1 MYMCKLHCI
10 YFLNLVDHLVNV
22 ALAVVVIAVERE
34 TVRITMTTKKA
45 ELEEVTD
52 EGALYRRREGGT
64 ITLKEGG
71 VRRTLGEGTAPTGN
85 SRGTRIVTRRGRE
98 GLDRIATEIVAMI
111 EVVTTTEI
119 GEGKPCV

>member
-1 MYMCKLHCI
+1 M
-10 YFLNLVDHLVNV
+10 NLADHLVSV

-34 TVRITMTTKKA
+34 TVRITTTTKKPGV
-45 ELEEVTD
+45 EEVTD

-64 ITLKEGG
+64 ITLSEDRG
-71 VRRTLGEGTAPTGN
+71 VRRMLGEGTAPIGN